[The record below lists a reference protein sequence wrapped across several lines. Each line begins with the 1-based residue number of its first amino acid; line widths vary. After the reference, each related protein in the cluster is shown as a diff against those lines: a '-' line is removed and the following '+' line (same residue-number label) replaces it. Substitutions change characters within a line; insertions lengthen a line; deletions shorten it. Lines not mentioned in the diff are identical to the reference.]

1 MFGRILGPNMKQNLT
16 VQFELGPG
24 RLALLVLACLALGM
38 LVPPGRSLQTQVPA
52 GQTSIPST
60 YQLPAGVSADS
71 NSQMIAVTGVDRTG
85 ASVLYLIDTENKQL
99 AVYQA
104 TGGTS
109 SKMGLRLVGA
119 RRLDLDLE
127 LVGYNDQSD
136 YSYRELQ
143 KQFSDLASADE

>member
-1 MFGRILGPNMKQNLT
+1 MKQNLT
-16 VQFELGPG
+16 VQLELGPG
-24 RLALLVLACLALGM
+24 RLALLVLVCVALGM
-38 LVPPGRSLQTQVPA
+38 LVSPGRSLQ
-52 GQTSIPST
+52 GQTAPPQNSIPST
-60 YQLPAGVSADS
+60 YQLPAGATADS

-85 ASVLYLIDTENKQL
+85 ASVLYLIDTQNKQL

-109 SKMGLRLVGA
+109 SKMGLMLIGA

-127 LVGYNDQSD
+127 LLGYNDQSD

-143 KQFSDLASADE
+143 KQFSDLASTDE